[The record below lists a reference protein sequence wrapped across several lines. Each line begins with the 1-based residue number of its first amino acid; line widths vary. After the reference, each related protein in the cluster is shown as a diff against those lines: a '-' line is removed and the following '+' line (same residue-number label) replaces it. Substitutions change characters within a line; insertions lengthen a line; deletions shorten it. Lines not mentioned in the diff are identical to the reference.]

1 MRAIALLIAVFVF
14 AVVLWI
20 VGQTTPGTFL

>member
-14 AVVLWI
+14 AGVLWI
-20 VGQTTPGTFL
+20 VGHATPGTFL